1 MWEFSILF
9 FLTASFLAISVILC
23 RHIWVRI
30 PIAIVFVLIP
40 TLTWY
45 LYSPVHRGPPS
56 IMKSID
62 RASINNHD
70 VRNWADT
77 VHCTPPHILKP
88 TSTQLVATAVNN
100 AKHIRVVGGGHSWS
114 PLICSND
121 TVISLE
127 NICNEPLWH
136 NDSTV
141 TFDAGCFI
149 QDVQQILLGK
159 NKQLHGYG
167 AIQHQTLA
175 GGFMTA
181 LHGAQFNNFASN
193 VVELDA
199 ILANGTDIHIKE
211 DIDTWRGSM
220 GLLGIVH
227 KMRIRVYPSKS
238 ILVTER
244 SVTLEEAVEAMYNDT
259 LEAMDVKTIWG
270 STKDVYHLR
279 VFSNP
284 IEEPINLK
292 HDMYMEAFFHDN
304 VFMPALLVGSRI
316 LRHLPIAKLYYP
328 EFYQHRESIM
338 DAWYTYPEFGFKNAA
353 YSISLPKCLE
363 TIRKIRQIAKPY
375 LVTVEFRKLIF
386 APGLLTWV
394 TEPSCVVDV
403 SFVDAQISHFDHK
416 MQAFH
421 TEIENIIEQVGG
433 SAHWGKFYAS
443 NYSKLNIHG
452 LDKFRNIRLE
462 YDPSGKFLNPLTSE
476 IILGKKMSTRYP
488 PSAIESRAEIWRFTL
503 YISFTSIIFLSCWP
517 TSNKRQKRVFRKETP
532 MTTVFKKEVSR
543 FKNFQ

>member
-9 FLTASFLAISVILC
+9 FLAACLLAISVILC

-30 PIAIVFVLIP
+30 PIAIALVLIP

-62 RASINNHD
+62 RASIQNNG

-77 VHCTPPHILKP
+77 VYCTPQHVRKP
-88 TSTQLVATAVNN
+88 TSSEQIAEIVNN
-100 AKHIRVVGGGHSWS
+100 SQNIRVVGGGHSWS
-114 PLICSND
+114 PLICSDD
-121 TVISLE
+121 TVMSLDK
-127 NICNEPLWH
+127 ICNEPLWH

-149 QDVQQILLGK
+149 QDVQQLLLPK

-193 VVELDA
+193 VIELDA
-199 ILANGTDIHIKE
+199 ILANGTDIHVKD

-220 GLLGIVH
+220 GLIGIVH
-227 KMRIRVYPSKS
+227 KMRIRVYPSKT

-244 SVTLEEAVEAMYNDT
+244 SVTLEEAIAAMYNDT

-270 STKDVYHLR
+270 STEDVYHLR
-279 VFSNP
+279 TFSTP
-284 IEEPINLK
+284 IEDTIQLK
-292 HDMYMEAFFHDN
+292 HDMRMEAFLHDN

-328 EFYQHRESIM
+328 TFYQHRESIM

-363 TIRKIRQIAKPY
+363 TIRKIREIAKPY
-375 LVTVEFRKLIF
+375 LVTVEFRKLVF

-403 SFVDAQISHFDHK
+403 SFVDAQISHFDRK

-421 TEIENIIEQVGG
+421 MKIENIVEQAEG

-443 NYSKLNIHG
+443 NYSKVRIQG
-452 LDKFRNIRLE
+452 LEQFKQIRSE
-462 YDPSGKFLNPLTSE
+462 YDPNGKFLNPITAE
-476 IILGKKMSTRYP
+476 IMLGQQMKKRYP
-488 PSAIESRAEIWRFTL
+488 SSAIELRAQTWRFTL
-503 YISFTSIIFLSCWP
+503 YISFVSIIVLSCWP
-517 TSNKRQKRVFRKETP
+517 NKRQKRVY
-532 MTTVFKKEVSR
+532 KKESYM
-543 FKNFQ
+543 